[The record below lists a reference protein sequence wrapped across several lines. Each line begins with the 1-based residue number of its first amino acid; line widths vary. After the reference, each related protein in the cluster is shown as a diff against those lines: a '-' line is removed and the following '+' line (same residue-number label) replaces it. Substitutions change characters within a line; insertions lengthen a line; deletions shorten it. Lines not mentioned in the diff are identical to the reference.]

1 MWHRPADLEHTVST
15 ELKQFLVRKRG
26 RISPQS
32 VGLVA
37 ARTRRSPGLTREDMA
52 RLTGVSFK
60 WYTMFESGSSAG
72 VSRKFAERVASALV
86 LNEAE
91 RRYLLGALGF
101 AHRPEPLIG
110 QPTLPPG
117 LQRLMRRSRPAP
129 AALYSSLCDVLDCNE
144 AYSELFPPPDSH
156 EPFGN
161 NALWRLFMEPAY
173 RSVWDDWQAA
183 ARRMIATFRPRTA
196 HLVDS
201 PEYAALIA
209 ALDRNPDFRRAWNHA
224 SHHSGSA
231 ANDVVGA
238 DLAILTPGGRR
249 VHYDVVALQSTEAQ
263 DVYLMSFVPAR
274 EAALQALEAA

>member
-1 MWHRPADLEHTVST
+1 MNTD
-15 ELKQFLVRKRG
+15 LKQFLVRKRG
-26 RISPQS
+26 RISPES

-37 ARTRRSPGLTREDMA
+37 ARGRRSPGLTREDMA
-52 RLTGVSFK
+52 QLTGVSFK

-72 VSRKFAERVASALV
+72 VSRKFAERVASALA

-110 QPTLPPG
+110 QPALPSG
-117 LQRLMRRSRPAP
+117 LQRLMQASQPSP

-144 AYSELFPPPDSH
+144 AYAALFPKPDAQQ
-156 EPFGN
+156 PFGN

-173 RSVWDDWQAA
+173 RAVWSDWQAA
-183 ARRMIATFRPRTA
+183 ARCMITTFRPRTA

-201 PEYAALIA
+201 PEYGALMA
-209 ALDRNPDFRRAWNHA
+209 ALDQNPDFRRTWNHA
-224 SHHSGSA
+224 ARHASQA
-231 ANDVVGA
+231 ANDGTGA
-238 DLAILTPGGRR
+238 DLAVVVPGGRR